1 MRKKVLY
8 VFFIVLVLFAIICEV
23 FFRDDCE
30 GNPDKSSDKGK
41 EASES
46 KKLDICK
53 EPNLLKDKEIVIE
66 NKNKRVVYLTFDDG
80 PSKNTYKVLEILD
93 KYDIKATFFVI
104 GANITQEYETLIK
117 DMEQRGHTIGIHTFS
132 HKYNYIYSNVNSYI
146 EDFNKA
152 YCQLERI
159 METPPAIYR
168 FPGGSCNCYVGGLK
182 KEIVERLK
190 ARGFSYFDWTIS
202 GEDSVGKPTVEGI
215 IKNVLNDIGDFEN
228 PIVLLHDSSINENT
242 VDALES
248 IILGIKERGY
258 EFGVLDGK

>member
-23 FFRDDCE
+23 FFEDNCGDDI
-30 GNPDKSSDKGK
+30 DKSRDKREQATETKESDTCDDSALIK
-41 EASES
+41 
-46 KKLDICK
+46 
-53 EPNLLKDKEIVIE
+53 NKEIVIE
-66 NKNKRVVYLTFDDG
+66 DKNKRVVYLTFDDG

-93 KYDIKATFFVI
+93 KYDVKATFFVI
-104 GANITQEYETLIK
+104 GANITQEYEALIK
-117 DMEQRGHTIGIHTFS
+117 DMEQRGHIIGIHTFS

-152 YCQLERI
+152 YFQLERI

-215 IKNVLNDIGDFEN
+215 IKNVLKDIDDFEN

>member
-23 FFRDDCE
+23 FFDDNCGDNINKSRDKRE
-30 GNPDKSSDKGK
+30 QATETKESDTCDDSALI
-41 EASES
+41 E
-46 KKLDICK
+46 
-53 EPNLLKDKEIVIE
+53 NKEIVIE
-66 NKNKRVVYLTFDDG
+66 DKNKRVVYLTFDDG

-104 GANITQEYETLIK
+104 GANITQEYEALIK
-117 DMEQRGHTIGIHTFS
+117 DMEQRGHIIGIHTFS
-132 HKYNYIYSNVNSYI
+132 HKYNYIYSDVNSYI

-152 YCQLERI
+152 YFQLERI

-182 KEIVERLK
+182 KEIIERLK
-190 ARGFSYFDWTIS
+190 TRGFSYFDWTIS

-215 IKNVLNDIGDFEN
+215 IKNVLEDIDDFDN